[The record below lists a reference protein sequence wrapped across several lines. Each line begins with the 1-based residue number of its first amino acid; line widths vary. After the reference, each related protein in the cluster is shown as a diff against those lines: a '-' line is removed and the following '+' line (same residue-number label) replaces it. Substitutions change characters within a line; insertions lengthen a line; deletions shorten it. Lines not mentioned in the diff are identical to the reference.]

1 MQLKMPFALVL
12 AGFGLVVAS
21 CTTDEITIPKSEL
34 YTREFIKQ
42 FGVFDPNHDWN
53 HAQRANVTVTTS
65 TSTDIKIYA
74 KVNGTRYLF
83 GTYLGVNGSRELGVD
98 IPKGVTSLIL
108 RANGRDYTVSPGSK
122 VNIGG
127 SSRLIT
133 DPGSTADNK
142 LTWSISRERMLSTEA
157 MKQYIEDYPEDKPN
171 LGKGTTSF
179 YFVADGEEHTFYP
192 FYWNTSARHVLG
204 IYYIPDESN
213 PDNIVMQDLYFTKS
227 GELKYSSNG
236 DCNPEIP
243 EGLEY
248 NPGDVRMF
256 RRGSDAWFQVSK
268 WAEVFPGF
276 RTTIEK
282 YKDSTEPMWKWELP
296 NGRTLGDAS
305 GTSDEIIYESEET
318 ADFVTDNGY
327 ISRIRF
333 NNWSFVITETVT
345 KSYKSSAFAQTGF
358 SAAGDNPA
366 FSNADFIC
374 SRGITYKLEKGTKYG
389 FYIKVSKSDKVT
401 FFDEVDGVQV
411 PKTEQPYDFIIFSQA
426 SRNASYVDS
435 KKKEGSSDDVNAVIR
450 NYNWYDRT
458 GDGNASTWWD
468 ESFTENDKH
477 AYASWDVIEMGGKEY
492 AMFGFEDWEANT
504 NNVGPDLN
512 DLMFLFETGT
522 RPSNEVDEDEPEDEL
537 CYEWIVAAED
547 LGNTDDFDF
556 NDVVF
561 GVGNFKLSEDGETA
575 TVDVRALASGGTLP
589 VYLYHNEVQIGGEFH
604 SWFGDYPTSTVINA
618 TGTASAKGKTETVTV
633 NKDFTMACCQLVDGT
648 PNNMGG
654 FTIHVIGK
662 DGTEITEITAPNLS
676 TNDENFAPQ
685 MICVPTH
692 WLWPT
697 ERTHILNPYPDF
709 KQWVENQGSCTD
721 WHENP
726 KGGVIVRTDIPANT
740 TKPDGGWG
748 K

>member
-1 MQLKMPFALVL
+1 MPFALVL

-171 LGKGTTSF
+171 LGRGTTSF

-192 FYWNTSARHVLG
+192 FYWNTAATHALG

-227 GELKYSSNG
+227 GELASSQSLA
-236 DCNPEIP
+236 CNPTIP
-243 EGLEY
+243 ADFRYE
-248 NPGDVRMF
+248 PGDVHMF
-256 RRGSDAWFQVSK
+256 GDTRYKCSE

-276 RTTIEK
+276 RTTLEA
-282 YKDSTEPMWKWELP
+282 YKDDEATEMQNYVLSDGSKFSD
-296 NGRTLGDAS
+296 GIVRTYSDA
-305 GTSDEIIYESEET
+305 ET

-327 ISRIRF
+327 ISRIEYR
-333 NNWSFVITETVT
+333 NYTFVITETVT
-345 KSYKSSAFAQTGF
+345 KEYVTPKAFERRNFEPAHSGVG
-358 SAAGDNPA
+358 AAYENV
-366 FSNADFIC
+366 DFIC

-389 FYIKVSKSDKVT
+389 FYIKVSKEQKA
-401 FFDEVDGVQV
+401 FFDEIDGVQV
-411 PKTEQPYDFIIFSQA
+411 PKAEQPYDFIIFSQA

-435 KKKEGSSDDVNAVIR
+435 KTKEGSSDDVNAVIR
-450 NYNWYDRT
+450 NYNWYDT
-458 GDGNASTWWD
+458 NGDGNASTWWD

-492 AMFGFEDWEANT
+492 AMFGFEDWEANS
-504 NNVGPDLN
+504 NDKGPDLN

-522 RPSNEVDEDEPEDEL
+522 RPSNVVDEDEPEDEL

-589 VYLYHNEVQIGGEFH
+589 VYLYHNEVPVGGEFH

-618 TGTASAKGKTETVTV
+618 TGTASAKGKTETITV

-676 TNDENFAPQ
+676 TNEENFAPQ

-697 ERTHILNPYPDF
+697 ERTHILNPYPNF

-726 KGGVIVRTDIPANT
+726 QGGVIVRTDIPANT

>member
-12 AGFGLVVAS
+12 AGFGFVVAS

-171 LGKGTTSF
+171 LGRGTTSF

-192 FYWNTSARHVLG
+192 FYWNTAATHALG

-227 GELKYSSNG
+227 GELAVSQSLA
-236 DCNPEIP
+236 CNPTIP
-243 EGLEY
+243 ADFRYE
-248 NPGDVRMF
+248 PGDVHMF
-256 RRGSDAWFQVSK
+256 GDTRYKCSA

-276 RTTIEK
+276 RTTLEA
-282 YKDSTEPMWKWELP
+282 YKDDEATEMQNYVLSDGSKFSD
-296 NGRTLGDAS
+296 GIVRTYSDA
-305 GTSDEIIYESEET
+305 ET

-327 ISRIRF
+327 ISRIEYR
-333 NNWSFVITETVT
+333 NYTFVITETVT
-345 KSYKSSAFAQTGF
+345 KEYVTPKAFERRNFEPARSGVG
-358 SAAGDNPA
+358 AAYENV
-366 FSNADFIC
+366 DFIC

-389 FYIKVSKSDKVT
+389 FYIKVSKDQKA
-401 FFDEVDGVQV
+401 FFDEIDGVQV

-435 KKKEGSSDDVNAVIR
+435 KSSDDVNAVIR
-450 NYNWYDRT
+450 NYNWYDT
-458 GDGNASTWWD
+458 NGDGNASTWWD

-477 AYASWDVIEMGGKEY
+477 AYASW
-492 AMFGFEDWEANT
+492 
-504 NNVGPDLN
+504 
-512 DLMFLFETGT
+512 
-522 RPSNEVDEDEPEDEL
+522 
-537 CYEWIVAAED
+537 
-547 LGNTDDFDF
+547 
-556 NDVVF
+556 
-561 GVGNFKLSEDGETA
+561 
-575 TVDVRALASGGTLP
+575 
-589 VYLYHNEVQIGGEFH
+589 
-604 SWFGDYPTSTVINA
+604 
-618 TGTASAKGKTETVTV
+618 
-633 NKDFTMACCQLVDGT
+633 
-648 PNNMGG
+648 
-654 FTIHVIGK
+654 
-662 DGTEITEITAPNLS
+662 
-676 TNDENFAPQ
+676 
-685 MICVPTH
+685 
-692 WLWPT
+692 
-697 ERTHILNPYPDF
+697 
-709 KQWVENQGSCTD
+709 
-721 WHENP
+721 
-726 KGGVIVRTDIPANT
+726 
-740 TKPDGGWG
+740 
-748 K
+748 